1 MPDFVQKINLPQP
14 EMLTGFEIVSHL
26 VSIYSYG
33 YLKYLRQWKNHS
45 NPEIIESQLSQ
56 SLKINSLKTGI
67 ISS

>member
-33 YLKYLRQWKNHS
+33 YLKYLRQ
-45 NPEIIESQLSQ
+45 
-56 SLKINSLKTGI
+56 
-67 ISS
+67 